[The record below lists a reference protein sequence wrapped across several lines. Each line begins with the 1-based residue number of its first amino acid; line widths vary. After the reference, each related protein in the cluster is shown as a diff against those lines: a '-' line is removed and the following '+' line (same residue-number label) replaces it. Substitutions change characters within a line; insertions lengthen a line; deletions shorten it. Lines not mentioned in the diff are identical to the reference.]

1 MINAMSDSNSRGEG
15 SRLIRPK
22 DGRMVAGVCAAL
34 AVYFKIDANIIRL
47 AFGILTCVWGLGAL
61 IYFLAWAIVPE
72 EGEDQ
77 SIAES
82 FINKAK
88 NK

>member
-1 MINAMSDSNSRGEG
+1 
-15 SRLIRPK
+15 
-22 DGRMVAGVCAAL
+22 MVAGVCAAL
-34 AVYFKIDANIIRL
+34 AVYFKIDANLVRL
-47 AFGILTCVWGLGAL
+47 GFGVLTLVWGLGAL
-61 IYFLAWAIVPE
+61 LYFLAWAIVPE

-88 NK
+88 NR

>member
-1 MINAMSDSNSRGEG
+1 MIIAMSDNNISGGG

-34 AVYFKIDANIIRL
+34 AVYFKIDANLVRL
-47 AFGILTCVWGLGAL
+47 GFGVLLLIWGLGAL
-61 IYFLAWAIVPE
+61 LYFLAWAIIPE

-77 SIAES
+77 SIVGT
-82 FINKAK
+82 FIDKAK
-88 NK
+88 NR